1 MNQDDPLKISSEW
14 VQKLLT
20 VPEFERQDFKRA
32 GSVKSVFKTACAM
45 ANGDGGLI
53 IFGVDDPKK
62 GASEDRLQGIEE
74 RPEALGEVK
83 RGFYDEIEPPLD
95 APETE
100 PPEFLEFRIKKT
112 SGDVVTVVLIVINKS
127 NTVHSYNNA
136 TYVRSGSQ
144 SRQIN
149 AQQIHKL
156 CLRRGVDSVVNQPVD
171 VPVELLETEWWQ
183 QYAKKRELTRDPADA
198 MKHLGL
204 LVKDGKKW
212 KPTMAAVLLFAEE
225 PNGVLGRK
233 CSIRIFHYQGHEVEY
248 DSDTNLIRPPI
259 TISGPLLKQI
269 RMAVETVSREL
280 DAGMQRT
287 KDGFDLKQK
296 YPKKVI
302 QEAITNAVLHRDY
315 NTPGDIHVRIFTNRV
330 EVESP
335 GSFPGAVTAGNIGEV
350 GSHPRNPKLTDHI
363 REFPVPP
370 NLDAGEGV
378 RMMRSTMD
386 RMGLYPPVFQEES
399 KQRKEVVL
407 VRISNEAKLDEW
419 ELVKDYLAE
428 HDSIGNK
435 DLRTILNLSASESHK
450 ASRFFKEWVDSGL
463 LRIENPQ
470 EGTRNRRYVLASAL
484 ELFAKPLAIN
494 GEESLISLIGKGLYN
509 TLLAAESAR
518 RRELS

>member
-1 MNQDDPLKISSEW
+1 
-14 VQKLLT
+14 
-20 VPEFERQDFKRA
+20 
-32 GSVKSVFKTACAM
+32 M

-53 IFGVDDPKK
+53 IFGVDDPKN
-62 GASEDRLQGIEE
+62 GASEDRLLGIEE
-74 RPEALGEVK
+74 NPEALGEVK

-95 APETE
+95 APETKY
-100 PPEFLEFRIKKT
+100 PEFMEVPIKKS
-112 SGDVVTVVLIVINKS
+112 SGEIITVFLIRISKS
-127 NTVHSYNNA
+127 NSVHSYNNA

-171 VPVELLETEWWQ
+171 IPVELLETEWWR
-183 QYAKKRELTRDPADA
+183 QYARQRELTRDAADA

-204 LVKDGKKW
+204 LVNDGAEW

-225 PNGVLGRK
+225 PNGLLGRK
-233 CSIRIFHYQGHEVEY
+233 CSIRIFHYHGHEIEY
-248 DSDTNLIRPPI
+248 DSDTNLVRPPV
-259 TISGPLLKQI
+259 TVSGPLLKQI
-269 RMAVETVSREL
+269 RLAVEVVSREL
-280 DAGMQRT
+280 NSGVQRT
-287 KDGFDLKQK
+287 KDGFDLKQQ
-296 YPKKVI
+296 YPEKVI

-315 NTPGDIHVRIFTNRV
+315 STPGDIHVRIFTNRV

-335 GSFPGAVTAGNIGEV
+335 GSFPGAVTSGNIGEV

-386 RMGLYPPVFQEES
+386 RLGLYPPVFQEES

-407 VRISNEAKLDEW
+407 VRISNEAKLSEW
-419 ELVKDYLAE
+419 ELVKDYLNE

-435 DLRTILNLSASESHK
+435 ELRTILNLATSESHK
-450 ASRFFKEWVDSGL
+450 GSRLFKEWVDSGL
-463 LRIENPQ
+463 LKIANPK
-470 EGTRNRRYVLASAL
+470 EGTRNRRYVLATKP
-484 ELFAKPLAIN
+484 ELFAGSLAIN
-494 GEESLISLIGKGLYN
+494 EGDSLMSIIGKGLFS
-509 TLLAAESAR
+509 TLLALDTAR
-518 RRELS
+518 RNEGQ

>member
-1 MNQDDPLKISSEW
+1 MSDKPLEVSSKW
-14 VQKLLT
+14 VQQLLT
-20 VPEFERQDFKRA
+20 VPEFEQQDFKRA
-32 GSVKSVFKTACAM
+32 GAVKSVFKTACAM

-62 GASEDRLQGIEE
+62 GASEDRLTGIEE
-74 RPEALGEVK
+74 RPEALGEIK
-83 RGFYDEIEPPLD
+83 RGFYDEIDPSLD
-95 APETE
+95 APETAI
-100 PPEFLEFRIKKT
+100 PEFIEIQIKKS
-112 SGDVVTVVLIVINKS
+112 SGEIVTVVLIRISKS
-127 NTVHSYNNA
+127 NSVHSYNNA
-136 TYVRSGSQ
+136 TYIRSGSQ

-156 CLRRGVDSVVNQPVD
+156 CLRRGVNSVVNQPVD
-171 VPVELLETEWWQ
+171 VPVELLDTEWWQ
-183 QYAKKRELTRDPADA
+183 QYARQRQLTREPEDA

-225 PNGVLGRK
+225 PNGLLGRK
-233 CSIRIFHYQGHEVEY
+233 CSIRIFHYRGHEVEY
-248 DSDTNLIRPPI
+248 DSDTNLIRQPI
-259 TISGPLLKQI
+259 TISGPVLKQI
-269 RMAVETVSREL
+269 RSAADAVSREL

-287 KDGFDLKQK
+287 KDGFDLKQH
-296 YPKKVI
+296 YPQKVI

-335 GSFPGAVTAGNIGEV
+335 GSFPGAVTTENVGNI

-407 VRISNEAKLDEW
+407 VRVSNEAKLSEW
-419 ELVKDYLAE
+419 ELVKDYLEE

-435 DLRTILNLSASESHK
+435 ELRTILNLQTSESHK
-450 ASRFFKEWVDSGL
+450 ASRFFKEWVESGL

-470 EGTRNRRYVLASAL
+470 EGTRNRRYVFASKR
-484 ELFAKPLAIN
+484 ELLAKPFAIN
-494 GEESLISLIGKGLYN
+494 GDESFMSLLGKGLFN
-509 TLLAAESAR
+509 TLLAVEQAR
-518 RRELS
+518 RNEEN